1 MRKMGSVPIFLVL
14 LLAAVTAT
22 AQSGR
27 PIRLIVPFAAGGTTD
42 LVSRVVAAPLAQR
55 LGQPVVVENRP
66 GGGGVVGSDAAARAR
81 YSGPACCSRSSP

>member
-1 MRKMGSVPIFLVL
+1 MGSVPIFLVL
-14 LLAAVTAT
+14 AFAALTAD

-55 LGQPVVVENRP
+55 RGPKSRLGSPPDVRP
-66 GGGGVVGSDAAARAR
+66 IVSNPGR
-81 YSGPACCSRSSP
+81 